1 VLDRERLKKI
11 EEEDDVIREIV
22 LSLRGKI
29 GGGEERLTVEKRKLR
44 RIRGIVKDKGDAVEG
59 RPVRK
64 KRGEIIPGGIVMID
78 DGKGGGVAIVE
89 KDGRRGKRGG
99 DEKEIGERR
108 GVSGNRGKDKR
119 KRMQCIMSHSVHI
132 HYIVCVYKKKKK
144 IL

>member
-1 VLDRERLKKI
+1 VFDRQRLKKI
-11 EEEDDVIREIV
+11 KKEHDIIRKIGYTV
-22 LSLRGKI
+22 QI

-89 KDGRRGKRGG
+89 KYGRRRKRGR
-99 DEKEIGERR
+99 D
-108 GVSGNRGKDKR
+108 
-119 KRMQCIMSHSVHI
+119 
-132 HYIVCVYKKKKK
+132 
-144 IL
+144 